1 MDNIYS
7 RNLERMFA
15 KIWTMKRNL
24 LLLFLI
30 FFALTGFVLW
40 LTLLKPEPER
50 PVLPPAQKTQEELRA
65 EFLAKL
71 PIVTDD
77 FRIAYNPQLS
87 DVVVVEIS
95 AKNKEGFLKLKEKS
109 TIFIKNFGLVDL
121 CSIDIRFIPV
131 EKTAS
136 ESIADSDIF
145 PEGCPIPDWAKE
157 S

>member
-1 MDNIYS
+1 
-7 RNLERMFA
+7 
-15 KIWTMKRNL
+15 MKRNL

-40 LTLLKPEPER
+40 LTLQKPEPER
-50 PVLPPAQKTQEELRA
+50 QVQPPAKKTQEELRA

-71 PIVTDD
+71 PITTDD
-77 FRIAYNPQLS
+77 FRIAYNPALS
-87 DVVVVEIS
+87 EVVAVEIS
-95 AKNKEGFLKLKEKS
+95 AKNKEEFFNLKEKA

-121 CSIDIRFIPV
+121 CPIDIRFIPV

-136 ESIADSDIF
+136 ESIADADIF